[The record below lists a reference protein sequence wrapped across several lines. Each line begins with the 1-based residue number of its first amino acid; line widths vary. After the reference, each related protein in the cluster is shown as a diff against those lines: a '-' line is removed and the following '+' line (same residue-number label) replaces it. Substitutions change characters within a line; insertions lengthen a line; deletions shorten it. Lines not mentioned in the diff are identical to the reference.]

1 MDLNLIAV
9 LLYFICHIISILACL
24 RFLCAF
30 RTFTKKTLALSMI
43 SVLSASD
50 LFFHCFAILLV
61 ALPDDVVSPVRQLI
75 MNFSLRFMAFCSAS
89 IGIVIFRSLTNT
101 TVEDSERF
109 YRLNLVLLIV
119 ISSAF
124 TLLWELV
131 TMKPTSKEFYLA
143 AVPMFLCLGITI
155 FFFVRSI
162 LAIRILPE
170 GIQRGMKSTVIS
182 LFYYPFVQ
190 LLLLL
195 PVIGFTY
202 FMSIHVIEM
211 ETSLGIILTLPMALV
226 GFGNTMIFLIQQKGN
241 QNLTESTE
249 KLGEINATLSSMEH
263 TEQSTFYHHA

>member
-1 MDLNLIAV
+1 MDLNLLSII
-9 LLYFICHIISILACL
+9 LYFTCHILSIMACL

-50 LFFHCFAILLV
+50 LFFHSFAILLV
-61 ALPDDVVSPVRQLI
+61 VFPDEVMGPVRELI

-89 IGIVIFRSLTNT
+89 IAIVIFRSLTNT

-109 YRLNLVLLIV
+109 YRLNLIFLVVL
-119 ISSAF
+119 SSAF

-131 TMKPTSKEFYLA
+131 EMDPTMKQFYLA
-143 AVPMFLCLGITI
+143 ALPMFLSLGITI

-162 LAIRILPE
+162 LAIRILPKE
-170 GIQRGMKSTVIS
+170 IQRGMKSTVVS
-182 LFYYPFVQ
+182 LFYYPFAQ

-195 PVIGFTY
+195 PIVGLTY
-202 FMSIHVIEM
+202 FMSLHSIEM
-211 ETSLGIILTLPMALV
+211 EDALKVLITMPMALV
-226 GFGNTMIFLIQQKGN
+226 GLGNTLIFLIQQKGS